1 MAELRATPHCAAGQ
15 SNRFKE
21 AVCVETE
28 RIFDSCSDKDC
39 LEDLQVFFSRHGQSV
54 IDNSTL
60 IKCRSS
66 EVLDTYL
73 SVDAVPFNKGYFAV
87 DMTFYCRM
95 HFNCYTSLAAT
106 PVNVRGLVYYTK
118 KVILYGGEGGVKTFY
133 SNGHAFEDSTVPVAC
148 LKAVDPIV
156 LGSRVVDSVPVSNE
170 PFSQIPVSVVNAFED
185 EIVTQPDGSSKTVL
199 VTLGVFTIVT
209 LQRSV
214 QLMIPAYDY
223 VLPEKDCEAPLT
235 HDEPCEIFKRIRFP
249 VNEFFPDDLN
259 EAACENYNNNSGKK
273 R

>member
-1 MAELRATPHCAAGQ
+1 M
-15 SNRFKE
+15 
-21 AVCVETE
+21 
-28 RIFDSCSDKDC
+28 IDDSS
-39 LEDLQVFFSRHGQSV
+39 
-54 IDNSTL
+54 L

-106 PVNVRGLVYYTK
+106 PINVHGLAYYTK

-133 SNGHAFEDSTVPVAC
+133 SNGHASEDSTAPVAC

-156 LGSRVVDSVPVSNE
+156 LGSRVVDSVSAYSE
-170 PFSQIPVSVVNAFED
+170 PLSKIPVSVVNAFED
-185 EIVTQPDGSSKTVL
+185 EIIMQHDGSSKTVL
-199 VTLGVFTIVT
+199 VTLGIFTIVT

-223 VLPEKDCEAPLT
+223 VLPEKDCEAQLT

-249 VNEFFPDDLN
+249 VSEFFPDDLN
-259 EAACENYNNNSGKK
+259 EAACENRNTNKK
-273 R
+273 Y